1 MKRNLKL
8 WTGVAIAILSVI
20 VVLQNTGTVKTKIL
34 FIDIDMPH
42 AVLLFTTL
50 VAGFVTGVLVRFRV
64 VARKR

>member
-8 WTGVAIAILSVI
+8 WVAVAIAILSVI
-20 VVLQNTGTVKTKIL
+20 VVLQNRETVTTKIL

-50 VAGFVTGVLVRFRV
+50 VAGFVIGVLVRFRV
-64 VARKR
+64 GARKR